1 MGGDRFRGSKVIPPL
16 VSGGVMMSY
25 HCSNACR
32 HCLYRC
38 SPKRPDE
45 WMTLE
50 TAERVFSA
58 LAKEPMLDSIH
69 LAGGE
74 ATLRF
79 DHLVDTV
86 RLAVDM
92 GVPLSYVETNAGWC
106 ADREETRSKLTRL
119 REAGL
124 PAILVS
130 ASMFHNEFVPFA
142 YTRNCVEI
150 GREVF
155 GYGGVIVWLPNMY
168 EMLSKMPGE
177 NETHGLREFCE
188 FFGLEQWDSRLP
200 RLYGVIPG
208 GRAPEAL
215 QKCYTLRPAE
225 AFRAERCDGEIFST
239 THFHID
245 LYGNLF
251 TGFCAGLVA
260 GTVDNLHP
268 EITPESFPL
277 LHTLVEKGPF
287 GLMEMASR
295 QYGFTP
301 RDAGYASKCDLC
313 YDVRKHMYEK
323 GEFEELRP
331 GDYYEG

>member
-1 MGGDRFRGSKVIPPL
+1 MPEDRYSCSSVIPPL
-16 VSGGVMMSY
+16 ISGGVMLSY
-25 HCSNACR
+25 RCSNSCR

-50 TAERVFSA
+50 MAERVFSA
-58 LAKEPMLDSIH
+58 LTNERMLDSIH

-79 DHLVDTV
+79 DLLVDTV

-92 GVPLSYVETNAGWC
+92 GVPLSYVETNASWC
-106 ADREETRSKLTRL
+106 ADREETREKLTKL

-142 YTRNCVEI
+142 YTRNCVEV
-150 GREVF
+150 GKEVF

-168 EMLSKMPGE
+168 RIMLQMPGE
-177 NETHGLREFCE
+177 NEIHSLREFCE
-188 FFGLEQWDSRLP
+188 FLGISQRDPSIP
-200 RLYGVIPG
+200 DLYGVIPG
-208 GRAPEAL
+208 GRAPEGL
-215 QKCYTLRPAE
+215 RGCYKARPAE
-225 AFRAERCDGEIFST
+225 AFGSERCDAEIFST

-245 LYGNLF
+245 LYGQLF

-268 EITPESFPL
+268 KITAESFPIL
-277 LHTLVEKGPF
+277 NRLVEKGPF
-287 GLMEMASR
+287 DLMEMASKD
-295 QYGFTP
+295 YGFTP
-301 RDAGYASKCDLC
+301 RKDGYASKCDLC
-313 YDVRKHMYEK
+313 YDVRKHLHKK
-323 GEFEELRP
+323 GDLHELKP
-331 GDYYEG
+331 GDYYRC